1 MQRRLLRALLAFAIA
16 FGALAAP
23 AAAEHDGN
31 ADVFGLTK
39 LFDSPNT
46 TGAIN
51 SDLAFWGNRAY
62 PGNYDGFRIFDIS
75 NPARPPVQLVDFKC
89 HGPQNDTVVWQNKL
103 LFTAIDRTQTGPE
116 CGSVDTTHPDGTPF
130 HDDPSGWEGVRI
142 FDVSDPTAPE
152 QVGSVYTDCG
162 AHTITLYPK
171 NPAQILLYVSS
182 YPLRPGP
189 TCGPIRGPEAGNSP
203 LHEKISVIRVP
214 VNNPE
219 AAKVIAE
226 PRISY
231 PGDLDNKF
239 DPDEHGLHGF
249 DDLTGCHDIGVFV
262 ELRLAAAACAEQTQ
276 LWRIRPN
283 GIPAT
288 QRPLWVF
295 DDNVDTNGAGNRSDV
310 AVDFWHTARFTWDGK
325 YVQADDESFG
335 TGCPTVTAEYRS
347 GPDDPTAE
355 PADTGS
361 PHLLNAKTGQR
372 TSHFTPTRPAEVGY
386 CSMHQGNYVRTADGY
401 FSVNAWYEWGV
412 NVIDWSDPFNPE
424 EVAFYDVDSD
434 NWAAYWYE
442 GPSLPEPSLTIYGT
456 DGVEDP
462 PTGEGFQVFHAG
474 TDLTEDTLG
483 RLNPQ
488 TQETLIEGDDD
499 NGDDDDRGRGSAGSR
514 KRAGAS
520 ARARGGRTAAS
531 SRGASH
537 LAP

>member
-1 MQRRLLRALLAFAIA
+1 MRRRLARALLAFAIA

-23 AAAEHDGN
+23 AAAEHDGDS
-31 ADVFGLTK
+31 DVFGLTK
-39 LFDSPNT
+39 LFNSPNA

-75 NPARPPVQLVDFKC
+75 NPAGPVQLVDFRC
-89 HGPQNDTVVWQNKL
+89 HGPQNDTVVWQNRL

-116 CGSVDTTHPDGTPF
+116 CGSVDTIA

-142 FDVSDPTAPE
+142 FDVSNPAAPR
-152 QVGSVYTDCG
+152 QITSVYTDCG
-162 AHTITLYPK
+162 AHTITLYPQ
-171 NPAQILLYVSS
+171 NPAQIMLYVSS

-189 TCGPIRGPEAGNSP
+189 TCGPVQGPASGNSP

-214 VNNPE
+214 TNNPK

-226 PRISY
+226 PKISY
-231 PGDLDNKF
+231 PGDPDNTF

-249 DDLTGCHDIGVFV
+249 NDLTGCHDIGVFV
-262 ELRLAAAACAEQTQ
+262 DLRLAAAACAEQVQ

-283 GIPAT
+283 GIPDT
-288 QRPLWVF
+288 QRPVWVF

-335 TGCPTVTAEYRS
+335 SGCPTVTNEYRS
-347 GPDDPTAE
+347 GPADATAE

-361 PHLLNAKTGQR
+361 PHLLDATSGQR
-372 TSHFTPTRPAEVGY
+372 TSHFTPTRPPEAGY

-412 NVIDWSDPFNPE
+412 NVIDWSDPFNPK

-462 PTGEGFQVFHAG
+462 PTGEGFQVFRAG
-474 TDLTEDTLG
+474 TDLSEDKLG
-483 RLNPQ
+483 HLNPQ
-488 TQETLIEGDDD
+488 TQEGLLAAGA
-499 NGDDDDRGRGSAGSR
+499 RSSAASR
-514 KRAGAS
+514 QRSRAS
-520 ARARGGRTAAS
+520 ARALDSREATSGRGGEASGSIGDDPTAVD
-531 SRGASH
+531 RWGRR
-537 LAP
+537 